1 MNDTEIS
8 KEELIA
14 ELELLKAYKKNM
26 SFVLDNIKEMF
37 YKLNFDE
44 KGNKTFEFISPQI
57 IDVLGLTVEE
67 YIKNQSTLSEY
78 FHSDDLEKI
87 IKEVAIAKKS
97 NKIKTIQYRF
107 FNKKLNKY
115 VWIEETFT
123 PSYSAEN
130 KLVSILGSAKNI
142 SEKKENQNQKDF
154 ILENIEEVI
163 YNVKFD
169 TVNKSKELVF
179 VSPQIINLTGLTPEE
194 FVKEGLSGILIK
206 RIHPE
211 DVEEIKKN
219 IRKLYDDKKNRIHS
233 QFRFKPKGKKEY
245 LWLDETLNAKYNK
258 NGNLIETITVLRDI
272 TESKQLSDKIKLSEK
287 SYRNLLNN
295 SPDLIY
301 IINEKAQF
309 IDVNTTVV
317 KKLGYSKK
325 ELIGKTPAIFS
336 DSTLNDL
343 STIRTIT
350 QKALKK
356 TQYFDWWKKNKKGK
370 LFLMEIILRKG
381 IYLGK
386 EVIIASARDI
396 TERIETQNKIKTN
409 EEKLSLVLENI
420 KEGIYSIDFKNPK
433 ERNFSYANNQLKK
446 VFGKNFEDFATMS
459 WAEKIKYY
467 HPDDIP
473 KIEKASKELF
483 VNQKK
488 SFLVEYRFKKYNEK
502 EYSWLEEKIFP
513 KFDKEGKLLTNFGI
527 VRDITQQKLAEI
539 HLKEKE
545 ELYRN
550 LFTKNLAGVFIT
562 ENGIIIECNNSFA
575 KYFGYKSRIELI
587 GKKAEILYFDK
598 KDRDVYIKELQKTS
612 YLTNYKLK
620 NKKKDGSEVWILTNV
635 SLTNKEKNRVE
646 GTLIEITEQVKK
658 EEFEKEKLRLQLVE
672 ESNKL
677 LQKEINERKIIEQQL
692 VENQKYTRGIID
704 SSLDIICASDI
715 KGNIIE
721 YNKAAQKAFG
731 YSSKEIQ
738 KKTIQSIYANKRE
751 FLAVSKQLKTKGVFV
766 GEVINRRKNGEIF
779 TSFLSASVLKN
790 KKGEIIGTM
799 GVSRDITQ
807 EKIAEQQLIES
818 EEKYRDLFE
827 NASDLIQ
834 SVDSFGNIIY
844 VNNAWKKAL
853 GFSEIEIKKLNI
865 FDIIYPEDKKH
876 CQELFG
882 LLMKSKSEIRVRTT
896 FSFLTKG
903 KRKLTVEGDISCKI
917 INKKTI
923 STRAIFRDV
932 TEENRRKTQQ
942 NVYNNI
948 AKSFTEKTQPNELYE
963 TIRLELGKI
972 IDTTIFG
979 ISYKKDKETI
989 EFLYFYDIT
998 RGGEIIIPPRKNKN
1012 GFNEYLIKNK
1022 KSGIFYKNDLLKLEK
1037 EKKIELFGPSCE
1049 VLVAVPLKIKNDVIG
1064 FVTIQSYTDK
1074 NAFDI
1079 KTIEILEFFAGS
1091 IALVVQRKYDEQKIY
1106 EQSARLKSIIEIDT
1120 HMFWTYN
1127 KHKGI
1132 TSFNKKFADEIYKL
1146 YGKKPQTE
1154 NEKKELN
1161 IIIKT
1166 DDDQPIWDEKYKKV
1180 FDGAVQQFVLHKTLK
1195 NGERIIKEVVL
1206 NPIFNKDGTVTDI
1219 SGISHDVTA
1228 KTIAEEQIIKQSAKL
1243 KSIIENSTHLFW
1255 TFHKEQGLTSF
1266 NQNYYNAFVESYGF
1280 PPKINQNKLFKED
1293 KRFDN
1298 FWKEKYSLVFKGK
1311 KIEFTTERV
1320 NKKGILSIKE
1330 VFLSPIF
1337 NLDGTV
1343 SEVSGMAHD
1352 ITEKKIAETEL
1363 KSSLKEKEVL
1373 LKEVHHRVKN
1383 NLQVIS
1389 SILNLQSSY
1398 VQDEKTLT
1406 ILKESQNRI
1415 KSMAFIHESLYQTN
1429 DFSQINF
1436 SEYVVNL
1443 SKNLVHSYL
1452 VNQELIELKLDIN
1465 NVSLNLDLSIPC
1477 GLIINELVSNALKYA
1492 FGEGKKGYILIQL
1505 FVKDEFVYLSISDNG
1520 KGFPKEIDYRNTD
1533 SLGLQLVTTLAEQ
1546 INAEITLNNTKGTTF
1561 NIKFKQHQ

>member
-1 MNDTEIS
+1 VNDTEIS

-14 ELELLKAYKKNM
+14 ELEMLKAYKKNM

-67 YIKNQSTLSEY
+67 YIKNQSTISEY
-78 FHSDDLEKI
+78 FHPDDLEKI
-87 IKEVAIAKKS
+87 VKEVANAKKG

-107 FNKKLNKY
+107 FNKLLNKY
-115 VWIEETFT
+115 SWIEETFS
-123 PSYSAEN
+123 PSYNN
-130 KLVSILGSAKNI
+130 KNELVSILGSAKNI
-142 SEKKENQNQKDF
+142 TEKVEIENQKTF
-154 ILENIEEVI
+154 ILENIEEVV

-169 TVNKSKELVF
+169 KVNKSKELVF

-194 FVKEGLSGILIK
+194 FKNEGISGKLIN

-211 DVEEIKKN
+211 NVEEINKN
-219 IRKLYDDKKNRIHS
+219 IRFLYDNKKNRINS

-245 LWLDETLNAKYNK
+245 VWLEETLNAKYSK
-258 NGNLIETITVLRDI
+258 DGNLIETITVLRDI
-272 TESKQLSDKIKLSEK
+272 TESKKLSDKIK
-287 SYRNLLNN
+287 
-295 SPDLIY
+295 
-301 IINEKAQF
+301 A
-309 IDVNTTVV
+309 
-317 KKLGYSKK
+317 
-325 ELIGKTPAIFS
+325 
-336 DSTLNDL
+336 
-343 STIRTIT
+343 
-350 QKALKK
+350 
-356 TQYFDWWKKNKKGK
+356 
-370 LFLMEIILRKG
+370 
-381 IYLGK
+381 
-386 EVIIASARDI
+386 
-396 TERIETQNKIKTN
+396 N
-409 EEKLSLVLENI
+409 EEKLELVLENI
-420 KEGIYSIDFKNPK
+420 KEGIYSVDFTDLKN
-433 ERNFSYANNQLKK
+433 RNFSYFNSQLKK
-446 VFGKNFEDFATMS
+446 LFGNNVQDFTKLS
-459 WAEKIKYY
+459 WEEKKKYY
-467 HPDDIP
+467 HPDDIERIENSSK
-473 KIEKASKELF
+473 KIFIKTGKPIII
-483 VNQKK
+483 
-488 SFLVEYRFKKYNEK
+488 EYRFKQKNAK
-502 EYSWLEEKIFP
+502 EYCWLEEKVFSN
-513 KFDKEGKLLTNFGI
+513 FDENGNLKTNFGI
-527 VRDITQQKLAEI
+527 VRDVTQQKLAEI

-550 LFTKNLAGVFIT
+550 LFSKNLAGVFIT
-562 ENGIIIECNNSFA
+562 ENGIIKECNNAFA

-587 GKKAEILYFDK
+587 GKNAEILYFDK
-598 KDRDVYIKELQKTS
+598 KERENYINDLNKKGF
-612 YLTNYKLK
+612 LTNYTLK
-620 NKKKDGSEVWILTNV
+620 QQKKDGSMFWVSINV
-635 SLTNKEKNRVE
+635 SLTNKATKRIE
-646 GTLIEITEQVKK
+646 GTLIDITNQI
-658 EEFEKEKLRLQLVE
+658 EKEHIEKENLRLKLVE
-672 ESNKL
+672 ESNQK
-677 LQKEINERKIIEQQL
+677 LQKEIAERKIIEQQL

-721 YNKAAQKAFG
+721 YNKSAQKAFG
-731 YSSKEIQ
+731 YSPKEIQ
-738 KKTIQSIYANKRE
+738 QKNIQSIYANKKE
-751 FLAVSKQLKTKGVFV
+751 FLDVSKQLKTKGTFV
-766 GEVINRRKNGEIF
+766 GEVTNKRKNGEIF

-799 GVSRDITQ
+799 GVSRDITHD
-807 EKIAEQQLIES
+807 KIAEQKLIES

-834 SVDSFGNIIY
+834 SVDSSGNIIY
-844 VNNAWKKAL
+844 INNAWKKAL
-853 GFSEIEIKKLNI
+853 GFNETELKKLNI
-865 FDIIYPEDKKH
+865 FDIIYPEDRKH
-876 CQELFG
+876 CQELFNM
-882 LLMKSKSEIRVRTT
+882 LIRSKSEIRVRTT
-896 FSFLTKG
+896 FSFLTKME
-903 KRKLTVEGDISCKI
+903 RKLTVEGDISCKI
-917 INKKTI
+917 INKKAI

-963 TIRLELGKI
+963 TIRLELAKI

-989 EFLYFYDIT
+989 EFLYAYDIT
-998 RGGEIIIPPRKNKN
+998 RGGEVVLPPRKNKN

-1022 KSGIFYKNDLLKLEK
+1022 KSGIFYKDDLLKLEK
-1037 EKKIELFGPSCE
+1037 EKKIELFGPICE

-1064 FVTIQSYTDK
+1064 FITIQSYTNK
-1074 NAFDI
+1074 NAFDT
-1079 KTIEILEFFAGS
+1079 KTIEILEFFAGT

-1120 HMFWTYN
+1120 HMFWTYSKN
-1127 KHKGI
+1127 VGI
-1132 TSFNKKFADEIYKL
+1132 TSFNKKFAEEIYKL

-1154 NEKKELN
+1154 NEKSELN
-1161 IIIKT
+1161 IVIKT
-1166 DDDQPIWDEKYKKV
+1166 DEDQPIWDEKYRNV
-1180 FDGAVQQFVLHKTLK
+1180 FNGEVQQFILHKTLK

-1206 NPIFNKDGTVTDI
+1206 NPIFNEDGTVTDV

-1228 KTIAEEQIIKQSAKL
+1228 KTIAEEQIKIQSAKL

-1255 TFHKEQGLTSF
+1255 TFHKEKGLTSF
-1266 NQNYYNAFVESYGF
+1266 NQNYYNAYYDLNGYY
-1280 PPKINQNKLFKED
+1280 PKIGIYKNNLNRNDEVFLFWNK
-1293 KRFDN
+1293 
-1298 FWKEKYSLVFKGK
+1298 KYDIVFKGK
-1311 KIEFTTERV
+1311 KVEFLSERK
-1320 NKKGILSIKE
+1320 NIKGKLIIKE

-1337 NLDGTV
+1337 NPDGTV

-1492 FGEGKKGYILIQL
+1492 FEEGKKGYILIQL
-1505 FVKDEFVYLSISDNG
+1505 YLKDGVVYLSISDNG
-1520 KGFPKEIDYRNTD
+1520 KGFPKDIDYRNTD
-1533 SLGLQLVTTLAEQ
+1533 SLGLQLVTTLADQ
-1546 INAEITLNNTKGTTF
+1546 INAEITLKNTKGTTF